1 MTEKEATRLEA
12 LWAFDQAYGQGAPVF
27 GMDEVGRGPLAGP
40 VLAACVWMPP
50 QLIDGVKD
58 SKKIAEKKRERVA
71 RDIEANAL
79 AFGIGMASVEEIE
92 TLNILGATK
101 LAMRRA
107 YEQMPDRDKAFLL
120 IDAIDPAFLPARGR
134 GVVKGDGQSYAVA
147 AASVLA
153 KVKRDELMKRYEE
166 IYPGYGFAQN
176 KGYGTA
182 QHMAAL
188 REKGPTPVHRPSF
201 LKGILHER

>member
-1 MTEKEATRLEA
+1 MTEKEKARLEA
-12 LWAFDQAYGQGAPVF
+12 LWAFDQGYGKGAAVF

-40 VLAACVWMPP
+40 VTAACVWMPP
-50 QLIDGVKD
+50 QLIDGVRD
-58 SKKIAEKKRERVA
+58 SKKIAQKKRERVA
-71 RDIEANAL
+71 RDIEEKAL

-92 TLNILGATK
+92 ALNILGATK

-107 YEQMPDRDKAFLL
+107 FEQMPDRDKAFLL
-120 IDAIDPAFLPARGR
+120 IDAIDPAFLPARGC
-134 GVVKGDGQSYAVA
+134 GVVKGDAQSYAIA

-153 KVKRDELMKRYEE
+153 KVKRDTLMKRFEQD
-166 IYPGYGFAQN
+166 YPGYGFAQN

-182 QHMAAL
+182 QHIAAL
-188 REKGPTPVHRPSF
+188 REKGPTPVHRRSF